1 MGSRSL
7 FRPSG
12 RQAALQE
19 RRSACCK
26 DTQSDT
32 ACPASHAGHK
42 FQPIRGLSHDR
53 ATVGAGTI
61 HTDLLFRLSGTTR
74 ASAAGTVWS
83 CACQT
88 VLTLQRN
95 PAAAHMSAQQMLHD
109 TIAIVGYGGVC
120 RWCTCSLKLPKL
132 HGTPTAQHT
141 ATESAQPRLEL
152 TLLGQTRGYQDA
164 GHTSVATQKTRPL
177 RSTESNSHV
186 RNICHL
192 QRAVTEHLSGDG

>member
-1 MGSRSL
+1 MS
-7 FRPSG
+7 
-12 RQAALQE
+12 
-19 RRSACCK
+19 CK
-26 DTQSDT
+26 
-32 ACPASHAGHK
+32 PAAGHK

-120 RWCTCSLKLPKL
+120 RWCTCSLKLPNCMVHQQLSTLQLSQHSLGWNSPFLVRREVIRVLGTHQLQHRK
-132 HGTPTAQHT
+132 HGHC
-141 ATESAQPRLEL
+141 
-152 TLLGQTRGYQDA
+152 
-164 GHTSVATQKTRPL
+164 V
-177 RSTESNSHV
+177 N
-186 RNICHL
+186 
-192 QRAVTEHLSGDG
+192 